1 MIVSRREVNNVEV
14 IAGENDHIRFEVV
27 PGAGGKIISVYSKEL
42 DKEFLW
48 RNTNLLLETHK
59 PGADYDSNFFGGI
72 DELIPNDIPENVD
85 DIDYPD
91 HGELWTTALAYELLQ
106 NKIAVS
112 GKLELSGLYYRKI
125 ISLEAN
131 SPTINL
137 QYTIR
142 NESDSTRN
150 FLWKLHAALH
160 VEGGDKLI
168 THAKKAKV
176 VDPDYSRFTTLD
188 EFTWP
193 DIENTNASIVP
204 EKNNITDF
212 FYLYDIDAPRMDLES
227 NKGNHL
233 FSYSYDNTVFPYQ
246 WYFASYGGFLN
257 HYTAILEPCTSM
269 PISINDAKKSG
280 QCSVLEPG
288 QEINTIV
295 KIYAGENI
303 K

>member
-1 MIVSRREVNNVEV
+1 MIISRKEINNVELF
-14 IAGENDHIRFEVV
+14 AGENNHIKFEIV
-27 PGAGGKIISVYSKEL
+27 PAAGGKIISVYNKKL

-48 RNTNLLLETHK
+48 RNADLLLETHK
-59 PGADYDSNFFGGI
+59 PGADYDSNFIGGI
-72 DELIPNDIPENVD
+72 DELIPNDIPENIDGV
-85 DIDYPD
+85 DYPD
-91 HGELWTTALAYELLQ
+91 HGELWTTALDYELLQ
-106 NKIAVS
+106 DKISVF

-131 SPTINL
+131 TPTINL

-142 NESDSTRN
+142 NESTSTRN

-160 VEGGDKLI
+160 AEGGDKLI
-168 THAKKAKV
+168 TNAMKARV
-176 VDPDYSRFTTLD
+176 VDPDYSRFTTLT

-193 DIENTNASIVP
+193 DIENTNASLIP
-204 EKNNITDF
+204 EKNNTTDF
-212 FYLYDIDAPRMDLES
+212 FYLYDIDTPQIGMES
-227 NKGNHL
+227 NNGNHL
-233 FSYSYDNTVFPYQ
+233 FSYSYDNNVFPYQ

-257 HYTAILEPCTSM
+257 HYTSILEPCTSM
-269 PISINDAKKSG
+269 PISLNEAKRLK
-280 QCSVLEPG
+280 QCTVLEPG